1 MIGQPSQLCALLDTL
16 CPMHVMVDP
25 TGHIRHAGPTLI
37 KVLGGAPVRGRRFFE
52 MFELLRPTMP
62 CTMVALRAASGQRLH
77 LRLRDGSRSEMKGV
91 LMPLPDGP
99 DGALVVNLSFGLSVV
114 AAVSRYDLTNADFA
128 ATDLTV
134 EMLYLVEAKSAA
146 MDASRKLNLRLQGA
160 KIAAEEQ
167 AFTDTLTGLHNRRAL
182 EPVLTRLI
190 EAGEDFALMHLDLDH
205 FKQVNDTL
213 GHAAGDH
220 VLEVVA
226 AILREETRKG
236 DTIIRAGGDEFVLI
250 FAPLIKAGN
259 LNDIAARLIR
269 RLEQPIAFR
278 DQICRI
284 SASLGSTLSH
294 DYPDPAIERMM
305 EDADCALYA
314 AKEAGRGRHLAF
326 TPDLRPRAPSDRAA
340 ARQRA

>member
-1 MIGQPSQLCALLDTL
+1 MTGPRADLCAMLDTL

-25 TGHIRHAGPTLI
+25 TGHIRHAGPTLA
-37 KVLGGAPVRGRRFFE
+37 KVLGGAQLCGRRFFE
-52 MFELLRPTMP
+52 MFELLRPAIAP
-62 CTMVALRAASGQRLH
+62 TMVALCAASGQRLH
-77 LRLRDGSRSEMKGV
+77 LRLRDGSRSEVKGV
-91 LMPLPDGP
+91 LVPLPGGP
-99 DGALVVNLSFGLSVV
+99 AGALVVNLSFGLSVV

-167 AFTDTLTGLHNRRAL
+167 AYTDTLTGLHNRRAL

-190 EAGEDFALMHLDLDH
+190 EAGEDFALMQLDLDH
-205 FKQVNDTL
+205 FKAVNDTL

-220 VLEVVA
+220 VLEQVA
-226 AILREETRKG
+226 HILREETRQG
-236 DTIIRAGGDEFVLI
+236 DTIIRAGGDEFILI
-250 FAPLIKAGN
+250 FAPLIKPCN
-259 LNDIAARLIR
+259 LADIAARLIR
-269 RLEQPIAFR
+269 RLEQPITFR

-284 SASLGSTLSH
+284 SASLGSTLSR
-294 DYPDPAIERMM
+294 DYPDPVIERMM
-305 EDADCALYA
+305 EDADRALYA